1 MWEKLV
7 EEQIYQI
14 LTYVQREFA
23 DMRKKNILADLEL
36 GDQKFILAEELLA
49 ALKEEFGK
57 GDNKFA
63 KVVELKQLE
72 QDTHTMDEFI

>member
-23 DMRKKNILADLEL
+23 DMWKKNILADLEL